1 MTAYDR
7 AAEALRARFRREE
20 ERLHAEGY
28 LTIADTMELLGV
40 ARYTVNRMIADGR
53 LHVTRID
60 DRTVTRSEW
69 IDAVPRSRKTAATW
83 RREHGY
89 LSTAEAAEQ
98 LGITRQAMQ
107 VRITRGRQIAVR
119 AGVDAPQ
126 PGAWLIR
133 VEDVGRRRAA

>member
-53 LHVTRID
+53 LHVTRFE
-60 DRTVTRSEW
+60 DRIVTRREW
-69 IDAVPRSRKTAATW
+69 VGEVPRSRKSAAAW

-89 LSTAEAAEQ
+89 LSTAEAAE
-98 LGITRQAMQ
+98 LAGITRQAMQ
-107 VRITRGRQIAVR
+107 VRITRGQQVAVR
-119 AGVDAPQ
+119 AGAGTPT

-133 VEDVGRRRAA
+133 VEDARRRVA

>member
-1 MTAYDR
+1 MTPSDR
-7 AAEALRARFRREE
+7 AAEALRARFAREE
-20 ERLHAEGY
+20 EQLHAEGY

-107 VRITRGRQIAVR
+107 VRIRKGQQEAVR
-119 AGVDAPQ
+119 AGADTPV
-126 PGAWLIR
+126 PGAWLIP
-133 VEDVGRRRAA
+133 VAAVGRRAA